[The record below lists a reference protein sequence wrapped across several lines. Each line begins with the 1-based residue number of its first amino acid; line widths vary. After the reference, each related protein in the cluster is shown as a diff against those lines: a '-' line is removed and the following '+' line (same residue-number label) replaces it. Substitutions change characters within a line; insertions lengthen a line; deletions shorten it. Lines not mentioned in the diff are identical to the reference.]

1 MLDVAPCLSTE
12 VGHTVIDSEMSI
24 SQVKTEHFDTVTT
37 HGDTWPSIWRNKLW
51 VALVFSF
58 LSSPPSEASVS
69 LILFEGADLSVL
81 KSGAPPAS
89 NTHFL

>member
-37 HGDTWPSIWRNKLW
+37 HGDT
-51 VALVFSF
+51 
-58 LSSPPSEASVS
+58 
-69 LILFEGADLSVL
+69 
-81 KSGAPPAS
+81 
-89 NTHFL
+89 